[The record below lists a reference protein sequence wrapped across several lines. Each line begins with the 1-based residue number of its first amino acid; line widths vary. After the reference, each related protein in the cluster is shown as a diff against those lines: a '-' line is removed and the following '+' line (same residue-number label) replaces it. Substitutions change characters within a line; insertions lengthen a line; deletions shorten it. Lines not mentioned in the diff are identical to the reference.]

1 MLFFFSFLYS
11 TVSSSV
17 QTYISSCLDSWW
29 GSCMPLAP
37 DWTFGFC
44 PPPQL
49 LTGLP
54 KASSDEATPL
64 LRSLLLHYFPENE
77 IEKHMVQVIFIDICQ
92 NFLTHGLHASDTS
105 LLFSFVALPPGSGM
119 IYKQSLSA
127 ISISTMMLF
136 LITQT
141 LGTSLSFD
149 PIKTLHC
156 SHSTYSFF
164 CGYLFVYTLP
174 LPPLWGHSSLRLYL
188 ITVSIYLQLLVW
200 WALNTFW
207 FNEKN
212 KTLIFRPTYESES
225 LLDNR
230 TSVYEKREKR
240 NNNKKEKKRE
250 RQFIW
255 KDWVRKVG
263 NVRMCP
269 TNQQN

>member
-1 MLFFFSFLYS
+1 MGLLHDPGSW
-11 TVSSSV
+11 
-17 QTYISSCLDSWW
+17 LDIWI
-29 GSCMPLAP
+29 L
-37 DWTFGFC
+37 
-44 PPPQL
+44 PPRPQL

-164 CGYLFVYTLP
+164 VVIYLFTLYHSP
-174 LPPLWGHSSLRLYL
+174 LCEVIALWDCISLLYL
-188 ITVSIYLQLLVW
+188 
-200 WALNTFW
+200 
-207 FNEKN
+207 
-212 KTLIFRPTYESES
+212 
-225 LLDNR
+225 
-230 TSVYEKREKR
+230 
-240 NNNKKEKKRE
+240 
-250 RQFIW
+250 FI
-255 KDWVRKVG
+255 
-263 NVRMCP
+263 CSC
-269 TNQQN
+269 